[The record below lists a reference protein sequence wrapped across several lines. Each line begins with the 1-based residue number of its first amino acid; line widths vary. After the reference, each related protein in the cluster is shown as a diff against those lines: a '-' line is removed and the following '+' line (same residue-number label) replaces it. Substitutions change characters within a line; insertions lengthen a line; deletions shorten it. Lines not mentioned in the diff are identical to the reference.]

1 MIEHTSAE
9 IRQMYREVNPDMP
22 SDEVLR
28 YRYGDAVTGAA
39 QWLDEQKVM
48 REWEMPKPI
57 AELTDSEL
65 DGLRRI
71 VYNSA
76 HMDGDV

>member
-1 MIEHTSAE
+1 MIEHTAAE
-9 IRQMYREVNPDMP
+9 IRQMYRKVNPDMP

-39 QWLDEQKVM
+39 KWLDEQGLM
-48 REWEMPKPI
+48 RELEMPKSI

-65 DGLRRI
+65 DGLRRDSI
-71 VYNSA
+71 Q
-76 HMDGDV
+76 

>member
-1 MIEHTSAE
+1 
-9 IRQMYREVNPDMP
+9 MYREVNPDMP

-39 QWLDEQKVM
+39 QWLDEQGVM
-48 REWEMPKPI
+48 RELKMPKPI

-65 DGLRRI
+65 DALRRDSI
-71 VYNSA
+71 Q
-76 HMDGDV
+76 

>member
-39 QWLDEQKVM
+39 QWLDEQGVM
-48 REWEMPKPI
+48 PELKMPKPI

-65 DGLRRI
+65 DGLRLDSI
-71 VYNSA
+71 Q
-76 HMDGDV
+76 

>member
-9 IRQMYREVNPDMP
+9 IRQMYRTVNPDLP

-28 YRYGDAVTGAA
+28 YRYGDAVTGSA
-39 QWLDEQKVM
+39 QWLDEQGIM
-48 REWEMPKPI
+48 RELEMPKPI

-65 DGLRRI
+65 DGLRRDSI
-71 VYNSA
+71 Q
-76 HMDGDV
+76 